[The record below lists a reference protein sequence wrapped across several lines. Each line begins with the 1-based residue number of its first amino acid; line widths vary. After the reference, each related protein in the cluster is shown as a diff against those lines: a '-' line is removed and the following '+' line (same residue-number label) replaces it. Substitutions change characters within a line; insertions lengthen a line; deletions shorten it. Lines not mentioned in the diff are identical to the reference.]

1 MAIYLLVSRS
11 GRLGGFFT
19 ASIWVL
25 WFYHLYHTPFICIL
39 SYTHPQFIMGVI
51 RLPRPTALYVPNSPP
66 SPSSTSSTRTLTPDM
81 ISPPLSPD
89 FTFDSETLPASS
101 LPALEYISSKLQ
113 QKMMHV
119 TLLVGRGKPYPTGT
133 PSDLMVIPISPL
145 DAVSTRILHRTVA
158 KGVAKFSLGQS
169 WTDALARAQYERLAN
184 EYLVQQSI
192 MQNEVVF
199 SREGLTLLN
208 VDRIYTFKRRLCI
221 LSSKGPHVEDEYV
234 TSCVGLL
241 HRTIQDFQGRPFSK
255 AFFHR
260 VYEQLDV
267 RDELLMRIGAVYRR
281 CYGVEGIVV
290 PETGV
295 AELPARTLVSSKKS
309 AARLASKRGMKEVMQ
324 SVPEVTKPETTAPA
338 PTSTAAATA
347 PGTGTA
353 TATATAAP
361 PAIKVLPANPPAN
374 KPLPAKPNLP
384 ARPNP
389 TRPVRKSPLRG
400 AIRSPRESGPP
411 RSRMPT
417 KRGPKTPQ
425 SASDVTPITR
435 NEWNMLVG
443 TDFRHVKPTVTKWT
457 PSPTVLAAA

>member
-1 MAIYLLVSRS
+1 
-11 GRLGGFFT
+11 
-19 ASIWVL
+19 
-25 WFYHLYHTPFICIL
+25 
-39 SYTHPQFIMGVI
+39 MGVI
-51 RLPRPTALYVPNSPP
+51 RLPRPTAVYVPHSPP
-66 SPSSTSSTRTLTPDM
+66 SPSSCTSSRTLTPDM

-145 DAVSTRILHRTVA
+145 DLTCTRILHRIVA
-158 KGVAKFSLGQS
+158 KGAAKFSLGQS
-169 WTDALARAQYERLAN
+169 WTDALARAQYERHAN
-184 EYLVQQSI
+184 EYLIQQSI

-221 LSSKGPHVEDEYV
+221 LAARGPQLDHDSLA
-234 TSCVGLL
+234 SCVNLL
-241 HRTIQDFQGRPFSK
+241 HRTIRDFQGRPFSK

-267 RDELLMRIGAVYRR
+267 RDDLLMRVADVYRMSF
-281 CYGVEGIVV
+281 GTEGIVL
-290 PETGV
+290 PEREVEQTKR
-295 AELPARTLVSSKKS
+295 ARPVTTKKS
-309 AARLASKRGMKEVMQ
+309 TRMARALKAMKP
-324 SVPEVTKPETTAPA
+324 VPEVESTQPATTPPAPAAPSVSKLLPTTTTTTTTPTIKILPPNPKPA
-338 PTSTAAATA
+338 PT
-347 PGTGTA
+347 G
-353 TATATAAP
+353 
-361 PAIKVLPANPPAN
+361 
-374 KPLPAKPNLP
+374 KPLPAKPSTVS
-384 ARPNP
+384 

-400 AIRSPRESGPP
+400 AIRSPREAGPP
-411 RSRMPT
+411 RTRMPT

-443 TDFRHVKPTVTKWT
+443 TDFRHVKPRVTKWT
-457 PSPTVLAAA
+457 PSPTVMAAA